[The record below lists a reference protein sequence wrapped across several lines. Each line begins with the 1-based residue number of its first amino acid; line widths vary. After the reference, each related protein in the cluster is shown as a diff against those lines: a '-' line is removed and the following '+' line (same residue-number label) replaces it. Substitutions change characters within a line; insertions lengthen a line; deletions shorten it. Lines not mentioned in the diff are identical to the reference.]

1 MGDPSLHQRLYRL
14 FSSYG
19 FLRILYDYKINMI
32 ITTKTREQRITS
44 ISIEIV
50 MTMEKS
56 ITHNL
61 IPRNEPQLVDIL

>member
-1 MGDPSLHQRLYRL
+1 
-14 FSSYG
+14 
-19 FLRILYDYKINMI
+19 MI